1 MKVGRNE
8 SCPCGSGK
16 KFKKCCIDKQS
27 EQLVQLNEN
36 QTARMINGSV
46 DCSEFPPIINGYD
59 TLPDLKYLLQE
70 NLEKLYFDD
79 AFDPEEVVKE
89 TMEEYQKLMEKAE
102 ASLSEPYGVL
112 LQEIKVLMANKNY
125 ESAIKK
131 ADAILNKFPESK
143 EAQIYKDDA
152 FFNLGNHPLLMH
164 FSRVCTTFKK
174 EKEKAADAFF
184 YGFKAASSNVQKEI
198 FLMIE
203 DMYLSNGDTHLW
215 QARYSALDLLKNIGS
230 NSMITLPKEIQERA
244 DQLLL
249 RALADDDGRVRNN
262 AVACVGNKKGVD
274 PDIDFFFSLYKTLQ
288 EEKDDSKKRA
298 MARALLDFV
307 TPMMDYAMRKNNSE
321 YKKAIKHALQITNY
335 NSRYYLASPEEKMR
349 ISLCEREIIGKKKV

>member
-1 MKVGRNE
+1 MKVGRND

-16 KFKKCCIDKQS
+16 KFKGCCIDKQS
-27 EQLVQLNEN
+27 EQFVQLNEN
-36 QTARMINGSV
+36 QTARVINGSV

-70 NLEKLYFDD
+70 NLERLYFNDD
-79 AFDPEEVVKE
+79 FDTEKVVKE
-89 TMEEYQKLMEKAE
+89 TMTEYQMLMEKAE

-143 EAQIYKDDA
+143 EAQIYKEDA
-152 FFNLGNHPLLMH
+152 LFNLGNHPLLTH
-164 FSRVCTTFKK
+164 FSRVCNTTKQ
-174 EKEKAADAFF
+174 EKQKAADAFF

-203 DMYLSNGDTHLW
+203 DMYISNSDIHSW

-230 NSMITLPKEIQERA
+230 NSIIRLPQEIQERA

-262 AVACVGNKKGVD
+262 AVSCVGNKKGVD
-274 PDIDFFFSLYKTLQ
+274 PDTDFFFLLYKTLR

-298 MARALLDFV
+298 VARALLDFV
-307 TPMMDYAMRKNNSE
+307 TPMMDYAMGKDNSE
-321 YKKAIKHALQITNY
+321 YKEAIKHALQITNY

-349 ISLCEREIIGKKKV
+349 ISLCERETIGKKKV